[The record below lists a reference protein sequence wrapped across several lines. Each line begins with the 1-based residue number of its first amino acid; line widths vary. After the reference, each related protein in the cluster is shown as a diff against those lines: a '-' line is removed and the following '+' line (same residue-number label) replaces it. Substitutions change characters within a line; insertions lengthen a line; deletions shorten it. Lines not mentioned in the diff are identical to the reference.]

1 MTEKKYIMSNIKKK
15 FLAGLVALTCAVMIT
30 APGTVGAAMTA
41 DELQKMIDSLLAQI
55 ADLQVQLAELEGDT
69 PAPAPAIEGCDI
81 TSFDRALK
89 LGMTGDDVKCLQI
102 VLNSDVDTKIADSGV
117 GSPGKETSYFGPLT
131 KSGVIKFQEK
141 YADDILASW
150 GLTKGTGFVGST
162 TRAKLNELLKGPVCV
177 TGAWTD
183 DVCGGGTCAVDQMRQ
198 TRTVSP
204 AGCAEAT
211 QCVASDTCSGC
222 ACGDW
227 VNTSCGAGT
236 CSATQMQ
243 QTRTCAPSGCAAET
257 QCVADTSC
265 ETPAVEE
272 GLTVALASDTP
283 AIGTVVDGQALA
295 SLAKFTFTNGD
306 SSEVKIT
313 KLKLKKLGI
322 VADATFTNV
331 YLFDGALRLTDA
343 ASVSSGVIS
352 FNDST
357 GIFTVGSQKSKT
369 ISVLADIDGTSGE
382 TLGVGINSASDITS
396 DASAVN
402 GTFPMNGNLMSLA
415 TATLASVDFNATTT
429 PTATEIDP
437 QDDYVVWQ
445 NVATV
450 STRAVDFTRFSLKE
464 IGTIEYTDLQNFDLY
479 VDSVLLVESA
489 QLDDKGYVTFD
500 MTGNPVELKAGA
512 RTIKVVA
519 DIIDGSDRTFKMA
532 LRTSSDANFTD
543 SEYGVNVL
551 PTTGGTAFSSADVT
565 TGVQTINSGTITLTK
580 KSDSPSSDIVNGA
593 PAVTLAEYEIKAAG
607 EKVKIESL
615 TVRAIFTNTV
625 TTGDEDDTETL
636 RNGMLLADGVQVGST
651 KSITTAAAGT
661 EFTLGSSLI
670 VEPGSPVTLKVV
682 ADVYDNAGSVND
694 IDVGDSLQV
703 RIVAGSSNAEGMTSK
718 SSINVPSADVDA
730 NALTVG
736 SGGITLAKYTSYTN
750 QSIVA
755 PVNNQKIGHFTLTAN
770 TTEDVNLSTIDIDFT
785 DTGSFDASDD
795 LTNLYVKYGDK
806 TTSTKATVTD
816 SNNSWSMNYTL
827 SAGSTINIEVYAN
840 IGANAGSS
848 TSDTL
853 RADIRIDGTTTSS
866 STAVYGTDDSLTTG
880 SNIAGQTI
888 TAASGTFSAVVAG
901 GTPVAQVVTGN
912 QTITTAQFNWT
923 AINESYTIKNV
934 TVSLGSGVSAIV
946 EKAILKD
953 GDTILQEQP
962 FDELS
967 ATRATFTGVD
977 VAVDANT
984 TKTLTVDLVLGTP
997 VADYST
1003 SGLNVKTTLYSYK
1016 YADSQGSE
1024 TTTTATDVNGNN
1036 IYVYRSIPTLAAGT
1050 ITGSTLN
1057 NSQETYLYDFTVT
1070 ADSNGDV
1077 ALKQLKFNLAW
1088 SDAGT
1093 SDTLQLASLRF
1104 YRDSTDLTDLVTIQD
1119 ASGSSAK
1126 AGQTALTEADSSVI
1140 VTFATE
1146 EVIGAGESKTYKL
1159 KATPSGFHVAGAS
1172 DTVSDSVSIYL
1183 LDDAA
1188 HDTSNAYLNA
1198 GTTVTGITKLYSS
1211 AAAGNASAVNKNII
1225 WSDYSAATHAL
1236 YPGSVGADS
1245 TNDWYDGNLL
1255 VDLPLTSV
1263 TWSK

>member
-55 ADLQVQLAELEGDT
+55 ADLQAELEGDT

-283 AIGTVVDGQALA
+283 ATGTVVDGQALA

-331 YLFDGALRLTDA
+331 YLFDGAIRLTDA

-357 GIFTVGSQKSKT
+357 GIFTVESQKSKT

-396 DASAVN
+396 EASAVN

-429 PTATEIDP
+429 PTAAEIDP

-464 IGTIEYTDLQNFDLY
+464 IGNIEYTDLQNFDLY

-489 QLDDKGYVTFD
+489 QLDDNGYVTFD

-551 PTTGGTAFSSADVT
+551 PTTGGTAFSSADV
-565 TGVQTINSGTITLTK
+565 
-580 KSDSPSSDIVNGA
+580 
-593 PAVTLAEYEIKAAG
+593 
-607 EKVKIESL
+607 
-615 TVRAIFTNTV
+615 
-625 TTGDEDDTETL
+625 GDESDTETL

-694 IDVGDSLQV
+694 IDVTDVLQV

-718 SSINVPSADVDA
+718 SSINVPSANVDA

-806 TTSTKATVTD
+806 TTSTKASVTD

-962 FDELS
+962 FDESS

-1104 YRDSTDLTDLVTIQD
+1104 YRDSTDLTDLVAIQD

-1211 AAAGNASAVNKNII
+1211 AAAGKASAVNKNII